1 MIQIPRLR
9 RTGCGLLLVLLGL
22 RPAAA
27 SAQDT
32 RLTDRLPAATATA
45 VGALVDS
52 AAHATL
58 PTEPLILKALEGQSK
73 GADSA
78 RIVTAV
84 RALMTNLGTARDAL
98 GTTASESDLVAGAAA
113 LRAGAQATSL
123 TTLRALRGRRSLGV
137 ALSVY
142 ADLLTSGLAADR
154 AWQEVR
160 DLAERRAADSEF
172 LELRDRTTGRGR
184 PEGRELPPPVRSD
197 GPEHSSP

>member
-1 MIQIPRLR
+1 MNQIPRLR
-9 RTGCGLLLVLLGL
+9 WTGFGLLLGL
-22 RPAAA
+22 CGLPTGSAT
-27 SAQDT
+27 AQDT

-45 VGALVDS
+45 VEALLDS
-52 AAHATL
+52 AARATL
-58 PTEPLILKALEGQSK
+58 PTEPLVLKALEGQSK

-78 RIVTAV
+78 RIVAAV
-84 RALMTNLGTARDAL
+84 RALMTNLGTARGAL

-113 LRAGAQATSL
+113 LRAGAPAASL
-123 TTLRALRGRRSLGV
+123 TTLRTLRGQRSPGV

-184 PEGRELPPPVRSD
+184 PDGRELPPPVRSD